1 MVRRLVGLIILLLL
15 AVALASPCTTMP
27 SVSADTATAGAVLLA
42 EVEGVINPLTA
53 RYLERVLAQ
62 AAVRQASLVVLR
74 LDTPGGL
81 ESSMREMTQ
90 ALLDAPLPVTV
101 YVAPGGARATSAG
114 LFITIAGHVAAMAPA
129 THIGAAHPV
138 ALGVEVDPVMN
149 EKMLSDAAA
158 LVRSIAAA
166 RGRNAA
172 WPEQAVRENLSLT
185 APEALAEGV
194 IDLVAEDLDDLL
206 RQMDGR
212 EVNVLG
218 HAVTL
223 RTVGAPLERLPM
235 TWMERVVHV
244 ITNPDIAYLL
254 LSLGMLLLLAEL
266 ADPGLSLAGLGAV
279 LCFVIAFAALGNL
292 PINWAGAALLVLGLI
307 LFAVAL
313 FTDTEAVVTFIG
325 LIPFVLGSLLLF
337 SPFTP
342 TPPAAP
348 SLRVSPWLIGV
359 VALLIVGFSL
369 GVLRAL
375 LRAAKRPPQSGVERL
390 IGLRGVALSDLT
402 PNGEVRVDLESWSA
416 VAVDGPIS
424 AGEAIVVVGF
434 AGVHL
439 QVKAAGTDR
448 KEGS

>member
-1 MVRRLVGLIILLLL
+1 MVKRLIGL
-15 AVALASPCTTMP
+15 AVLLWL
-27 SVSADTATAGAVLLA
+27 ATAILPPVAAEATTPGTVLLA

-53 RYLERVLAQ
+53 RYLERVLA
-62 AAVRQASLVVLR
+62 RASARGAGLVVLQ

-90 ALLDAPLPVTV
+90 ALLDAPLPVAV

-138 ALGVEVDPVMN
+138 ALGVEVDAVMR
-149 EKMLSDAAA
+149 EKMLSDASA
-158 LVRSIAAA
+158 LVRSIADA

-212 EVNVLG
+212 EVKVQGLPT
-218 HAVTL
+218 TL
-223 RTVGAPLERLPM
+223 QTASAPRERIPM

-266 ADPGLSLAGLGAV
+266 SDPGLSLAGLGAV
-279 LCFVIAFAALGNL
+279 LCFVIAFTALGSL

-348 SLRVSPWLIGV
+348 SLRVSPWLIGI

-369 GVLRAL
+369 GVLRAIL
-375 LRAAKRPPQSGVERL
+375 KAAKQPPQTGVERL
-390 IGLRGVALSDLT
+390 IGLRGVALSDLA
-402 PNGEVRVDLESWSA
+402 PNGQVRVDLETWSA

-439 QVKAAGTDR
+439 HVRAAGTDG
-448 KEGS
+448 KEGSSWER

>member
-1 MVRRLVGLIILLLL
+1 MVKRLITLALLLWL
-15 AVALASPCTTMP
+15 AAAMLPPVAAE
-27 SVSADTATAGAVLLA
+27 VSTPGAVLLA

-53 RYLERVLAQ
+53 RYLERALTQAQ
-62 AAVRQASLVVLR
+62 RRQAGLVVLQ

-90 ALLDAPLPVTV
+90 ALLDSPLPVVV
-101 YVAPGGARATSAG
+101 YVSPGGARATSAG
-114 LFITIAGHVAAMAPA
+114 LFLTMAGHVAAMAPA

-138 ALGVEVDPVMN
+138 ALGVEVDVVMR

-212 EVNVLG
+212 EVEVLG
-218 HAVTL
+218 HSVIL
-223 RTVGAPLERLPM
+223 RTAGAPLERLPM

-266 ADPGLSLAGLGAV
+266 SDPGLSLAGLGAV
-279 LCFVIAFAALGNL
+279 LCFVIAFTALGSL
-292 PINWAGAALLVLGLI
+292 PINWAGAALLLLGLI

-313 FTDTEAVVTFIG
+313 FTDTEAVVTFVG

-342 TPPAAP
+342 APVAAP
-348 SLRVSPWLIGV
+348 SLRVSPWLIGI
-359 VALLIVGFSL
+359 VALMIVGFSL
-369 GVLRAL
+369 GVLRAIL
-375 LRAAKRPPQSGVERL
+375 KATKQPPRSGVERL
-390 IGLRGVALSDLT
+390 IGLRGVALSDLS
-402 PNGEVRVDLESWSA
+402 PSGQVRVDLESWSA

-424 AGEAIVVVGF
+424 AGETIVVVGF

-439 QVKAAGTDR
+439 HVKAAGSDR
-448 KEGS
+448 KESS

>member
-1 MVRRLVGLIILLLL
+1 MVKRLIGLALLLWL
-15 AVALASPCTTMP
+15 AAALLPPVVAEASTP
-27 SVSADTATAGAVLLA
+27 GAALLA

-62 AAVRQASLVVLR
+62 AAARRAGLVVLQ

-90 ALLDAPLPVTV
+90 ALLDAPLPVAV

-138 ALGVEVDPVMN
+138 ALGVEVDAVMR

-172 WPEQAVRENLSLT
+172 WPERAVRENLSLT

-212 EVNVLG
+212 EVAVLG
-218 HAVTL
+218 RPVTL
-223 RTVGAPLERLPM
+223 HTAGAPLQRLPM
-235 TWMERVVHV
+235 TWMEQVVHV

-313 FTDTEAVVTFIG
+313 FTDTEAVVTFVG

-348 SLRVSPWLIGV
+348 SLRVSPWLIGI
-359 VALLIVGFSL
+359 VALMIVGFSL
-369 GVLRAL
+369 GVLRAIL
-375 LRAAKRPPQSGVERL
+375 KAAKQPPRSGVERL
-390 IGLRGVALSDLT
+390 IGLHGVALSDLA
-402 PNGEVRVDLESWSA
+402 PSGQVRVDLETWSA

-439 QVKAAGTDR
+439 HVKTADTDR